1 MNKQEYES
9 LKSGGKLKI
18 VSLDYTAV
26 GDANFEVG
34 EVIEFLF
41 HHESS
46 TSNNDLLIKQE
57 GGNRWYISHK
67 DLEIVKD
74 IEYKV
79 GDEVVFIKY
88 DDDTKWENMYG
99 GFVGEKYKINQ
110 IVSKDSIHLETNK
123 CMIFVVGVDQIKKA
137 EGDEDS
143 EIDDLP
149 LSVLTQPLLNQSKDL
164 EVIGAEEISGDLVNM
179 SENYVTDTRDAD
191 LKKTPI
197 KSDGGSS
204 SYYFTKLP
212 QHMIDKIVETG
223 GIEIKDITRYV
234 YDNDSDC
241 KDITKALKRIQE
253 WKKGG
258 GKQGIDALYDA
269 NKIIFFAEELR
280 ESIKKD
286 FGDKLNI
293 L

>member
-1 MNKQEYES
+1 MNKQEYKS
-9 LKSGGKLKI
+9 LKKGDKLKI
-18 VSLDYTAV
+18 VSLDHTNI
-26 GDANFEVG
+26 GDSNLEIDKVVEFCGFTDDCGMDLQVDCDRECWSISSKDVEVVKDENNC
-34 EVIEFLF
+34 EVISNLK
-41 HHESS
+41 SS
-46 TSNNDLLIKQE
+46 D
-57 GGNRWYISHK
+57 
-67 DLEIVKD
+67 
-74 IEYKV
+74 
-79 GDEVVFIKY
+79 
-88 DDDTKWENMYG
+88 
-99 GFVGEKYKINQ
+99 
-110 IVSKDSIHLETNK
+110 
-123 CMIFVVGVDQIKKA
+123 
-137 EGDEDS
+137 
-143 EIDDLP
+143 
-149 LSVLTQPLLNQSKDL
+149 
-164 EVIGAEEISGDLVNM
+164 
-179 SENYVTDTRDAD
+179 
-191 LKKTPI
+191 KTPI

-269 NKIIFFAEELR
+269 NKIIFFAEEIR
-280 ESIKKD
+280 ESIKND

>member
-1 MNKQEYES
+1 MNKQEYDS
-9 LKSGGKLKI
+9 LKSGDKLKI
-18 VSLDYTAV
+18 VSLEHTAV
-26 GDANFEVG
+26 GDANFEIG
-34 EVIEFLF
+34 EVVEFVEHLTG
-41 HHESS
+41 SS
-46 TSNNDLLIKQE
+46 SKNDLLIKHSV
-57 GGNRWYISHK
+57 GYRWYMSSK
-67 DLEIVKD
+67 DLEVVEGE

-88 DDDTKWENMYG
+88 DNDREWERFRG
-99 GFVGEKYKINQ
+99 GFVGGRYVIDFISTDSSLRLTNNSGACFYVDSTQ
-110 IVSKDSIHLETNK
+110 IERCNR
-123 CMIFVVGVDQIKKA
+123 IKKSSK
-137 EGDEDS
+137 ED
-143 EIDDLP
+143 
-149 LSVLTQPLLNQSKDL
+149 
-164 EVIGAEEISGDLVNM
+164 DLVN
-179 SENYVTDTRDAD
+179 SPKHYATDPSGVECIQI
-191 LKKTPI
+191 KQPKPV

-280 ESIKKD
+280 ESIKND
-286 FGDKLNI
+286 FGNKLN
-293 L
+293 

>member
-1 MNKQEYES
+1 MNKQEYDS
-9 LKSGGKLKI
+9 LKIGDKLKI
-18 VSLDYTAV
+18 VSLDYTET
-26 GDANFEVG
+26 GCANFQIG
-34 EVIEFLF
+34 EVVEFAGYLK
-41 HHESS
+41 SVN
-46 TSNNDLLIKQE
+46 TKNDLKIKQSY
-57 GGNRWYISHK
+57 GDRWFMSSK
-67 DLEIVKD
+67 DLELVESVS
-74 IEYKV
+74 EYKV
-79 GDEVVFIKY
+79 GDEVVFTAY
-88 DDDTKWENMYG
+88 ENYREWERGFG
-99 GFVGEKYKINQ
+99 GVVGEKYKIRY
-110 IVSKDSIHLETNK
+110 IRSKDSIQLENGNGA
-123 CMIFVVGVDQIKKA
+123 IFVVGVDQIKKV
-137 EGDEDS
+137 ESDEDS
-143 EIDDLP
+143 NVTEESVAHPTEDL
-149 LSVLTQPLLNQSKDL
+149 
-164 EVIGAEEISGDLVNM
+164 IGVGFE
-179 SENYVTDTRDAD
+179 
-191 LKKTPI
+191 KTPV

-280 ESIKKD
+280 ESIKND

>member
-9 LKSGGKLKI
+9 LKSGDKLKI

-26 GDANFEVG
+26 GDANFEIG
-34 EVIEFLF
+34 EVVEFAGY
-41 HHESS
+41 HENIL
-46 TSNNDLLIKQE
+46 SNNDLLVKK
-57 GGNRWYISHK
+57 GNGYSWYMSSK
-67 DLEIVKD
+67 DLEIVGGD
-74 IEYKV
+74 IEYEV
-79 GDEVVFIKY
+79 GDEVIFIAY
-88 DDDTKWENMYG
+88 EDDRQWETGYG
-99 GFVGEKYKINQ
+99 GVIGEKYTVAHIDHDDSIYIKNELARGFYVKASQIKIYQCGESCVDKLN
-110 IVSKDSIHLETNK
+110 KDSHTHD
-123 CMIFVVGVDQIKKA
+123 VD
-137 EGDEDS
+137 DS
-143 EIDDLP
+143 I
-149 LSVLTQPLLNQSKDL
+149 
-164 EVIGAEEISGDLVNM
+164 
-179 SENYVTDTRDAD
+179 
-191 LKKTPI
+191 KTPI

-212 QHMIDKIVETG
+212 QHMIDKITETG

-280 ESIKKD
+280 ESIKND
-286 FGDKLNI
+286 FGDKLN
-293 L
+293 

>member
-9 LKSGGKLKI
+9 LKKGDKLKI
-18 VSLDYTAV
+18 VSLEYTTV

-34 EVIEFLF
+34 EVVEFIKHLLGS
-41 HHESS
+41 SS
-46 TSNNDLLIKQE
+46 TNDIRVEKYD
-57 GGNRWYISHK
+57 GDRWFMSSK
-67 DLEIVKD
+67 DLEVVNEEA
-74 IEYKV
+74 EYKV
-79 GDEVVFIKY
+79 GGEVVFTKY
-88 DDDTKWENMYG
+88 EGDSEWENMYG
-99 GFVGEKYKINQ
+99 GFIGEKYTINQ
-110 IVSKDSIHLETNK
+110 IDSKDSIHLETTEGR
-123 CMIFVVGVDQIKKA
+123 IFVVGVEQIKKA
-137 EGDEDS
+137 GSDENS
-143 EIDDLP
+143 EIADLP
-149 LSVLTQPLLNQSKDL
+149 VTVSTEPLINQSI
-164 EVIGAEEISGDLVNM
+164 EFES
-179 SENYVTDTRDAD
+179 SE
-191 LKKTPI
+191 KKPI

-258 GKQGIDALYDA
+258 GKQGIDALYDS

-280 ESIKKD
+280 ESIKND
-286 FGDKLNI
+286 FGDKLN
-293 L
+293 

>member
-9 LKSGGKLKI
+9 LNKGDKLKI
-18 VSLDYTAV
+18 VSLDYTNI
-26 GDANFEVG
+26 GDANIEIG
-34 EVIEFLF
+34 EVVEFVGHLTG
-41 HHESS
+41 SS
-46 TSNNDLLIKQE
+46 SKNDLFI
-57 GGNRWYISHK
+57 NRGEESWSMSHK
-67 DLEIVKD
+67 DLEI
-74 IEYKV
+74 IEGETEYKV
-79 GDEVVFIKY
+79 GDEVVFIRY
-88 DDDTKWENMYG
+88 SDETKWENMYG
-99 GFVGEKYKINQ
+99 WFIGDKFRISSTCAYDDYLRIENEENKSFYVNPCQIKMYHSDEK
-110 IVSKDSIHLETNK
+110 LET
-123 CMIFVVGVDQIKKA
+123 VD
-137 EGDEDS
+137 
-143 EIDDLP
+143 LTV
-149 LSVLTQPLLNQSKDL
+149 SVLTNLPTNQSTEL
-164 EVIGAEEISGDLVNM
+164 EHTE
-179 SENYVTDTRDAD
+179 
-191 LKKTPI
+191 KTPV

-280 ESIKKD
+280 ESIKND
-286 FGDKLNI
+286 FGDKLNK
-293 L
+293 

>member
-9 LKSGGKLKI
+9 LKSGDKLKI
-18 VSLDYTAV
+18 ISLDHTAV
-26 GDANFEVG
+26 GDANFEIG
-34 EVIEFLF
+34 EVVEFVEYL
-41 HHESS
+41 ESDK
-46 TSNNDLLIKQE
+46 TKNDLLIKQSDDD
-57 GGNRWYISHK
+57 RWFMSSK
-67 DLEIVKD
+67 DLEVVKYTD
-74 IEYKV
+74 YKV
-79 GDEVVFIKY
+79 GDEVVFIAY
-88 DDDTKWENMYG
+88 ESDIQWEKKYG
-99 GFVGEKYKINQ
+99 GVVGEKYKIKY
-110 IVSKDSIHLETNK
+110 IRSKDAIHLENTNGR
-123 CMIFVVGVDQIKKA
+123 IFVVGVDQIKKD
-137 EGDEDS
+137 GSDEKS
-143 EIDDLP
+143 ETADLP
-149 LSVLTQPLLNQSKDL
+149 VSVSTEALITQST
-164 EVIGAEEISGDLVNM
+164 E
-179 SENYVTDTRDAD
+179 SEYTE
-191 LKKTPI
+191 KTPI

-280 ESIKKD
+280 ESIKND
-286 FGDKLNI
+286 FGDKLN
-293 L
+293 

>member
-9 LKSGGKLKI
+9 LNKGDKLKI
-18 VSLDYTAV
+18 VSLDNTTI
-26 GDANFEVG
+26 GDSNLEIDKVVEFLGFTNDCGMDLQVNCDSECWSISSEDVEVVKDENSC
-34 EVIEFLF
+34 EVI
-41 HHESS
+41 
-46 TSNNDLLIKQE
+46 SNFKS
-57 GGNRWYISHK
+57 Y
-67 DLEIVKD
+67 
-74 IEYKV
+74 
-79 GDEVVFIKY
+79 
-88 DDDTKWENMYG
+88 EN
-99 GFVGEKYKINQ
+99 
-110 IVSKDSIHLETNK
+110 
-123 CMIFVVGVDQIKKA
+123 
-137 EGDEDS
+137 
-143 EIDDLP
+143 
-149 LSVLTQPLLNQSKDL
+149 
-164 EVIGAEEISGDLVNM
+164 
-179 SENYVTDTRDAD
+179 
-191 LKKTPI
+191 TPI

-269 NKIIFFAEELR
+269 NKIIFFAKELR
-280 ESIKKD
+280 ESIKND

>member
-9 LKSGGKLKI
+9 LKKGDKLKI
-18 VSLDYTAV
+18 VSLDHTNV
-26 GDANFEVG
+26 GDGVFELG
-34 EVIEFLF
+34 ELVEFVEHLLG
-41 HHESS
+41 SS
-46 TSNNDLLIKQE
+46 SRNDTLVKK
-57 GGNRWYISHK
+57 GDGYGWYMSHK

-74 IEYKV
+74 HEYKV

-88 DDDTKWENMYG
+88 DDSAKWENMYG
-99 GFVGEKYKINQ
+99 GFVGEKYKINH
-110 IVSKDSIHLETNK
+110 IKSKDSIHLESTNGK
-123 CMIFVVGVDQIKKA
+123 IFVVSVDQIKKA
-137 EGDEDS
+137 VGDES
-143 EIDDLP
+143 TEIVDLP
-149 LSVLTQPLLNQSKDL
+149 VSVLTQQTINNPT
-164 EVIGAEEISGDLVNM
+164 E
-179 SENYVTDTRDAD
+179 SESSE
-191 LKKTPI
+191 KTPI

-280 ESIKKD
+280 ESIKND
-286 FGDKLNI
+286 FGDKLN
-293 L
+293 

>member
-1 MNKQEYES
+1 MNKKEY
-9 LKSGGKLKI
+9 
-18 VSLDYTAV
+18 DT
-26 GDANFEVG
+26 
-34 EVIEFLF
+34 
-41 HHESS
+41 
-46 TSNNDLLIKQE
+46 
-57 GGNRWYISHK
+57 GNT
-67 DLEIVKD
+67 E
-74 IEYKV
+74 
-79 GDEVVFIKY
+79 
-88 DDDTKWENMYG
+88 
-99 GFVGEKYKINQ
+99 
-110 IVSKDSIHLETNK
+110 
-123 CMIFVVGVDQIKKA
+123 
-137 EGDEDS
+137 
-143 EIDDLP
+143 
-149 LSVLTQPLLNQSKDL
+149 
-164 EVIGAEEISGDLVNM
+164 
-179 SENYVTDTRDAD
+179 
-191 LKKTPI
+191 KTPV

-280 ESIKKD
+280 ESIKND

>member
-9 LKSGGKLKI
+9 LKSGDKLKI
-18 VSLDYTAV
+18 VSLDYTNV
-26 GDANFEVG
+26 GD
-34 EVIEFLF
+34 
-41 HHESS
+41 
-46 TSNNDLLIKQE
+46 SN
-57 GGNRWYISHK
+57 
-67 DLEIVKD
+67 LEIDKVVEFCRFIEDCGMDLQVYCDNELWSISSKD
-74 IEYKV
+74 VEVVRDEIDYKV

-88 DDDTKWENMYG
+88 DDSTKWENMYG
-99 GFVGEKYKINQ
+99 GVVGEKYQINR
-110 IVSKDSIHLETNK
+110 IRSKDSIHLETTNGR
-123 CMIFVVGVDQIKKA
+123 IFVVGVDQIKKV
-137 EGDEDS
+137 GSDEKS
-143 EIDDLP
+143 EQDDLP
-149 LSVLTQPLLNQSKDL
+149 VSVLTKPLIDNSN
-164 EVIGAEEISGDLVNM
+164 E
-179 SENYVTDTRDAD
+179 SE
-191 LKKTPI
+191 KTPI

-212 QHMIDKIVETG
+212 QHMIDKIVEKG

-280 ESIKKD
+280 ESIKND
-286 FGDKLNI
+286 FGDKLN
-293 L
+293 

>member
-1 MNKQEYES
+1 MNNQEYES
-9 LKSGGKLKI
+9 LKEGDKLKI
-18 VSLDYTAV
+18 VSLDHTNV
-26 GDANFEVG
+26 GDGVFDIG
-34 EVIEFLF
+34 EVVEFVEYLLG
-41 HHESS
+41 SS
-46 TSNNDLLIKQE
+46 SRNDIVVKKSDD
-57 GGNRWYISHK
+57 RWFMSSK
-67 DLEIVKD
+67 DLELVESGN
-74 IEYKV
+74 EYKV
-79 GDEVVFIKY
+79 GDEVVFIAY
-88 DDDTKWENMYG
+88 ENDREWEKEHG
-99 GFVGEKYKINQ
+99 GFVGKRYVIAHISTSSSLRLTNNSGACFYVDSTQ
-110 IVSKDSIHLETNK
+110 IESRNRS
-123 CMIFVVGVDQIKKA
+123 
-137 EGDEDS
+137 DEDS
-143 EIDDLP
+143 NVVNSPKHYATDL
-149 LSVLTQPLLNQSKDL
+149 
-164 EVIGAEEISGDLVNM
+164 IGVGFE
-179 SENYVTDTRDAD
+179 
-191 LKKTPI
+191 KTPI

>member
-9 LKSGGKLKI
+9 LKSGDKLKI
-18 VSLDYTAV
+18 VSLDYTSI
-26 GDANFEVG
+26 GDANLEIG
-34 EVIEFLF
+34 EVVEFVD
-41 HHESS
+41 HHLNSLS
-46 TSNNDLLIKQE
+46 DNDLLIKKE
-57 GGNRWYISHK
+57 DGFSWLMSHK

-74 IEYKV
+74 TDYEV
-79 GDEVVFIKY
+79 GDEVVFIAY
-88 DDDTKWENMYG
+88 ENNSQWENGFG
-99 GFVGEKYKINQ
+99 GFVGEKYKINR
-110 IVSKDSIHLETNK
+110 IRSKDSIHLETTNGK
-123 CMIFVVGVDQIKKA
+123 IFVVNVDQIKKA
-137 EGDEDS
+137 VGDES
-143 EIDDLP
+143 TEIADLP
-149 LSVLTQPLLNQSKDL
+149 VSVLTQPIINPLI
-164 EVIGAEEISGDLVNM
+164 E
-179 SENYVTDTRDAD
+179 SESSE
-191 LKKTPI
+191 KTPI

-212 QHMIDKIVETG
+212 QHMIDKIVKTG

-280 ESIKKD
+280 ESIKND
-286 FGDKLNI
+286 FGDKLN
-293 L
+293 

>member
-9 LKSGGKLKI
+9 LKSGDKLKI
-18 VSLDYTAV
+18 VSLDYTAI
-26 GDANFEVG
+26 GDATFEIG
-34 EVIEFLF
+34 ELVEFVEHLLG
-41 HHESS
+41 SS
-46 TSNNDLLIKQE
+46 SKNDILVKE
-57 GGNRWYISHK
+57 VNGDRWYMS
-67 DLEIVKD
+67 
-74 IEYKV
+74 
-79 GDEVVFIKY
+79 
-88 DDDTKWENMYG
+88 
-99 GFVGEKYKINQ
+99 
-110 IVSKDSIHLETNK
+110 
-123 CMIFVVGVDQIKKA
+123 
-137 EGDEDS
+137 
-143 EIDDLP
+143 
-149 LSVLTQPLLNQSKDL
+149 SKDL
-164 EVIGAEEISGDLVNM
+164 EVVGEEVCGDLVNL
-179 SENYVTDTRDAD
+179 SENCVTDTKDVD

-253 WKKGG
+253 WKKGS

-280 ESIKKD
+280 ESIKND
-286 FGDKLNI
+286 FGDKLN
-293 L
+293 

>member
-9 LKSGGKLKI
+9 LKIGDKLKI
-18 VSLDYTAV
+18 VSLDYTET
-26 GDANFEVG
+26 GCANFQIG
-34 EVIEFLF
+34 EVVEFAGYIK
-41 HHESS
+41 SAN
-46 TSNNDLLIKQE
+46 TKNDLKIKQSD
-57 GGNRWYISHK
+57 GDSWFMSSK
-67 DLEIVKD
+67 DLEHV
-74 IEYKV
+74 ESVNGYKV
-79 GDEVVFIKY
+79 GDEVVFIAY
-88 DDDTKWENMYG
+88 ENYREWERGFG
-99 GFVGEKYKINQ
+99 GVVGEKYKIGH
-110 IVSKDSIHLETNK
+110 IRSKDSIRLEDGNGA
-123 CMIFVVGVDQIKKA
+123 IFVVGADQIKKV
-137 EGDEDS
+137 ESDEDS
-143 EIDDLP
+143 NVVE
-149 LSVLTQPLLNQSKDL
+149 NF
-164 EVIGAEEISGDLVNM
+164 IGVGFE
-179 SENYVTDTRDAD
+179 
-191 LKKTPI
+191 KTPI

-280 ESIKKD
+280 ESIKND